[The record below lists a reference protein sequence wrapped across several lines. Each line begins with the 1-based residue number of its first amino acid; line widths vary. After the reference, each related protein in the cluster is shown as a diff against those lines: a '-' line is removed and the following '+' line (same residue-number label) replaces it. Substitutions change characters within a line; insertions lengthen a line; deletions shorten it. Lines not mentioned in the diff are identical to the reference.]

1 MVGAER
7 TSNWRYLFWLS
18 VGAAVMAM
26 AMAVLLVFELAQ
38 KQSIKDGSTLRSD
51 SVTALAFQF
60 EREFLRFRQ
69 VLDASVNN
77 RTAPD
82 TETLTLRFDIF
93 LSRLTLLRD
102 NPSISL
108 LLTRPEYIS
117 AMPKLN
123 ALVTRADAIM
133 AQAPLQAKALEG
145 LLEEFNAIGPDVQA
159 LSLAANSEVTL
170 LLERQTITAL
180 DQNALIIGLTL
191 LQLILLLFSVAAL
204 IRRQKIQEKE
214 HIALRAMAEDLR
226 EASQRAK
233 AASQAKSEFLA
244 NMSHEIRTPMNGVIG
259 MTDLALE
266 RATDP
271 AQRDYL
277 NTVVSSAQSLM
288 VILNEILDFSKI
300 EAGQLT
306 IEHVPFDL
314 RQVLSD
320 TLASLDGRTRLKG
333 LTLALDLPAEM
344 PALMRG
350 DPGRIRQVL
359 TNLCDNAIKFTQ
371 VGGLSVRLQV
381 TAIAG
386 GEFEAQVSV
395 QDTGVGIPAA
405 KQKLIFEAFS
415 QADAS
420 TTRQY
425 GGTGLGLTICARLV
439 ELMGGRIWV
448 DSEMDKGS
456 TFNFTVK
463 LQQADGA
470 EIAAAANDFSD
481 LPDTAPPMA
490 PPSLPEPADLK
501 AVPAPEPSQP
511 ASVGRVPEVTTT
523 TSATIRTLRILLVE
537 DHPVNQILATT
548 LLKKWG
554 HTVVLADNG
563 QKAVDLFP
571 SDTWDLVLMDMQMP
585 VMGGLE
591 ATQMIRNRE
600 PANQRTPI
608 IAVTANAMEADREA
622 CLAAGMDDFLSKPF
636 NSAALERLLARY

>member
-1 MVGAER
+1 MGGAER

-18 VGAAVMAM
+18 IGASLMALAM
-26 AMAVLLVFELAQ
+26 AALLVFELAQ
-38 KQSIKDGSTLRSD
+38 KQSIKDSGTLRSD

-77 RTAPD
+77 RTPPD
-82 TETLTLRFDIF
+82 ADTLTLRFDIF

-108 LLTRPEYIS
+108 LIKRPEYIS
-117 AMPKLN
+117 ALPKLDALVARADTLIAATPHQPN
-123 ALVTRADAIM
+123 ALA
-133 AQAPLQAKALEG
+133 G

-159 LSLAANSEVTL
+159 LSLAANSEVSL
-170 LLERQTITAL
+170 LLERQTVTAL
-180 DQNALIIGLTL
+180 DQNDLIVGLTL
-191 LQLILLLFSVAAL
+191 LQLTLLLIAVAAL
-204 IRRQKIQEKE
+204 IRRQKIQERE
-214 HIALRAMAEDLR
+214 RIALQTMAEDLR
-226 EASQRAK
+226 EASHRAK

-306 IEHVPFDL
+306 IEKIPFDL
-314 RQVLSD
+314 RQLLAD

-333 LTLALDLPAEM
+333 LTLAMQTPPELPGLVM
-344 PALMRG
+344 G
-350 DPGRIRQVL
+350 DPGRIRQIL

-371 VGGLSVRLQV
+371 VGGLTVCLHIA
-381 TAIAG
+381 TARG
-386 GEFEAQVSV
+386 GGFEAHISVS
-395 QDTGVGIPAA
+395 DTGVGIPAA

-448 DSEMDKGS
+448 DSELDKGS
-456 TFNFTVK
+456 TFHFTVK
-463 LQQADGA
+463 L
-470 EIAAAANDFSD
+470 
-481 LPDTAPPMA
+481 
-490 PPSLPEPADLK
+490 EPADLGSVTAFANDVPVTETAIQTV
-501 AVPAPEPSQP
+501 AVMPRPPAADMVSAPP
-511 ASVGRVPEVTTT
+511 ANTASALRV
-523 TSATIRTLRILLVE
+523 LRILLVE
-537 DHPVNQILATT
+537 DHPVNQVLATT

-554 HTVVLADNG
+554 HNVVLADNG

-571 SDTWDLVLMDMQMP
+571 SDRWDLVLMDMQMP

-591 ATQMIRNRE
+591 ATALIR
-600 PANQRTPI
+600 ANENSGRRTPI

-622 CLAAGMDDFLSKPF
+622 CLKAGMDDFLSKPF
-636 NSAALERLLARY
+636 NSAALLTLLARY